1 MNVSITLQH
10 EWIDVPIKYPPTTLP
25 FQLEK
30 KFFVVADKSQDI
42 RREGER
48 KQYVS
53 GVHEVKELILGFV
66 CNAISSLSV
75 QQE

>member
-1 MNVSITLQH
+1 M
-10 EWIDVPIKYPPTTLP
+10 DRIKHPPATLP

-42 RREGER
+42 RREGES

-53 GVHEVKELILGFV
+53 GVNEVQELILGFV
-66 CNAISSLSV
+66 CNAISSVSM